1 MRRRRLAEVAL
12 AAVLAAAVAF
22 VPFAGAAGADS
33 GTPGP
38 GGPAA
43 AAPTAHPEAAVAPA
57 AAAAH
62 PAAGAGAPAGTVLRF
77 SRTGAA
83 ARDVDLATLR
93 STCGERLVTVDDP
106 YYGTRKT
113 FRACPLREALRIGF
127 GEDPSWL
134 AGRDVVFRAT
144 DGYAKPSQGARVLE
158 DGGFL
163 AFSDASIDGGGA
175 PAFAPIDRKQI
186 DPAPFYVVWTK
197 PGQDPHRFPWP
208 YCLGEIDVRQVT
220 DLYPHVAPVGEK
232 EGSPA
237 LAGFET
243 FKTDCIACHAING
256 EGGRIG
262 PDLNVPRSIVEY
274 RPVEQIKEYVRD
286 PATFRYSN
294 MPAHEYLDD
303 RRLDELVAYFTA
315 MSRRKHDPGKG
326 S

>member
-1 MRRRRLAEVAL
+1 MRTERL
-12 AAVLAAAVAF
+12 AAVAALVAALVLAGNRPSAIAASVAESAPVAPAPVAAPAARAEGAAVA
-22 VPFAGAAGADS
+22 GS
-33 GTPGP
+33 
-38 GGPAA
+38 
-43 AAPTAHPEAAVAPA
+43 
-57 AAAAH
+57 
-62 PAAGAGAPAGTVLRF
+62 GTVLRF
-77 SRTGAA
+77 ARSGAEP
-83 ARDVDLATLR
+83 REIDLATLR
-93 STCGERLVTVDDP
+93 AACGEQVVAVDDP
-106 YYGTRKT
+106 YYGTRKR

-144 DGYAKPSQGARVLE
+144 DGYAKPSSGARVLA

-163 AFSDASIDGGGA
+163 AFSDADVDGGGA

-186 DPAPFYVVWTK
+186 DPAPFYVVWTG
-197 PGQDPHRFPWP
+197 PGQDPHTFPWP

-243 FKTDCIACHAING
+243 FKSDCIACHAING

-274 RPVEQIKEYVRD
+274 RPVEQIKEYVRN
-286 PATFRYSN
+286 PASFRYSN

-303 RRLDELVAYFTA
+303 RRLDELVAYFRA
-315 MSRRKHDPGKG
+315 MSSRKHDPGKG

>member
-1 MRRRRLAEVAL
+1 MRSVRLAVAL
-12 AAVLAAAVAF
+12 GAISLAVAC
-22 VPFAGAAGADS
+22 PGRAWADAGEAGSAATSPS
-33 GTPGP
+33 G
-38 GGPAA
+38 
-43 AAPTAHPEAAVAPA
+43 APA
-57 AAAAH
+57 ATGEKAAATG
-62 PAAGAGAPAGTVLRF
+62 PAPTGTVLRF
-77 SRTGAA
+77 SRSGSSP
-83 ARDVDLATLR
+83 REIDLATLR
-93 STCGERLVTVDDP
+93 ARCGEQVVTVEDP
-106 YYGTRKT
+106 YYGTRKN
-113 FRACPLREALRIGF
+113 FRGCPLREALRVGF

-144 DGYAKPSQGARVLE
+144 DGYAKPSSGSRVLE

-163 AFSDASIDGGGA
+163 VFSDADVDGGRA

-197 PGQDPHRFPWP
+197 PGQDPHNFPWP

-220 DLYPHVAPVGEK
+220 DLYPHVAPVGEE

-243 FKTDCIACHAING
+243 FKSDCIACHAING

-274 RPVEQIKEYVRD
+274 RPVDQIKEYVRN
-286 PATFRYSN
+286 PASFRYSN

-303 RRLDELVAYFTA
+303 RRLDELVAYFRA

>member
-1 MRRRRLAEVAL
+1 MRRSLDAIGAALLAC
-12 AAVLAAAVAF
+12 AF
-22 VPFAGAAGADS
+22 VVATAASPATARADEGS
-33 GTPGP
+33 TSTGS
-38 GGPAA
+38 PAA
-43 AAPTAHPEAAVAPA
+43 AAGPA
-57 AAAAH
+57 AH
-62 PAAGAGAPAGTVLRF
+62 GPGSAGKVGGETGATSGTVLRF
-77 SRTGAA
+77 TRTGAPSL
-83 ARDVDLATLR
+83 DVDLATLR
-93 STCGERLVTVDDP
+93 AGCGERLVSVDDP

-113 FRACPLREALRIGF
+113 FRACPLRKALEVGF
-127 GEDPSWL
+127 GDDPTWL

-144 DGYAKPSQGARVLE
+144 DGYAKPAPGSRVLE

-163 AFSDASIDGGGA
+163 AFSDADVDGGGA

-208 YCLGEIDVRQVT
+208 YCLGEIDARQVT

-243 FKTDCIACHAING
+243 FKSDCIACHSING
-256 EGGRIG
+256 EGGKIG

-274 RPVEQIKEYVRD
+274 RPVEQVKEYVRN
-286 PATFRYSN
+286 PASFRYSN

-303 RRLDELVAYFTA
+303 RRLDELVAYFQA